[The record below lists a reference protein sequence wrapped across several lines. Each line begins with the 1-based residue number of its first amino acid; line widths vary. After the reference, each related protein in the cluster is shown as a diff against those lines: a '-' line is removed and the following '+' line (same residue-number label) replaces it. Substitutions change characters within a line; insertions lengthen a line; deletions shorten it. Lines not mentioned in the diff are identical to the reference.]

1 MSLHGVVDLK
11 PLMPERMFGT
21 AGIRGVTNKDIT
33 PELALKLGI
42 VAGDHVAE
50 QKDGRGVVAVGH
62 DTRYG
67 AEILARAAASGL
79 ASAGVDVQ
87 FFGCVPTGVLGLNLE
102 RTKLDGGILVTG
114 SHLPPDRVGLIY
126 LQSDG
131 SFAPYSVS
139 DDLERRYR
147 ALPART
153 RTVRPEDIG
162 RVDEVFHP
170 YETYVSEVVRLVDTR
185 AIRERKYKIVVDPAN
200 GPASYVAKE
209 LYQWFGCE
217 VEMLNYDP
225 SPIPGRPSEPRA
237 HTVVEAAGLVSKFGC
252 DLGICLDVDADRV
265 LFIGPDGRAV
275 SEDTIG
281 AIFAR
286 SELGRGDVCV
296 TPVTSSGLIEVVCRE
311 RGATLEYCGVGQP
324 QTAQA
329 IRDLNAAYAYEESGK
344 YYFPRDRVWSDG
356 LYTGAKLLELMT
368 ETGLPLPGL
377 VARAPAFHQAK
388 RNLRVE
394 DPLKAS
400 ALAEVARLLERELTD
415 GRVRDLRLDGFKR
428 VYADGAWLLIRASA
442 TEPVIRIL
450 ADAPVA
456 DRADGLVREGER
468 VLLEALKRV
477 AP

>member
-1 MSLHGVVDLK
+1 
-11 PLMPERMFGT
+11 MPERMFGT
-21 AGIRGVTNKDIT
+21 AGIRGVTNRDIT
-33 PELALKLGI
+33 PELALKIGL
-42 VAGDHVAE
+42 VAGDRMAE
-50 QKDGRGVVAVGH
+50 LKDGRAVAAVGH

-87 FFGCVPTGVLGLNLE
+87 FFGCVPTGVLALNLE
-102 RTKLDGGILVTG
+102 RSKLDGGILVTG
-114 SHLPPDRVGLIY
+114 SHLPPDRTGLIY

-131 SFAPYSVS
+131 AFAPYSVS
-139 DDLERRYR
+139 DDLERRYHE
-147 ALPART
+147 LPTRN

-170 YETYVSEVVRLVDTR
+170 YENYVSEVVRLVDTR
-185 AIRERKYKIVVDPAN
+185 MIRERKYKILIDPAN

-209 LYQWFGCE
+209 LFQWFGCE

-237 HTVVEAAGLVSKFGC
+237 HTVEEASSLVSVMDC
-252 DLGICLDVDADRV
+252 DLGLCVDVDADRA
-265 LFIGPDGRAV
+265 LFIGPDGKAV
-275 SEDTIG
+275 SEDAIG

-324 QTAQA
+324 HTAQA
-329 IRDLNAAYAYEESGK
+329 IRDLGAAYAYEESGK

-356 LYTGAKLLELMT
+356 LYSGAKLLEQMAAT
-368 ETGLPLPGL
+368 NLPLPGL
-377 VARAPAFHQAK
+377 IARMPVFHQAR
-388 RNLRVE
+388 RNLKVE
-394 DPLKAS
+394 DSFKAS
-400 ALAEVARLLERELTD
+400 ALAEVGRLLESDLTE
-415 GRVRDLRLDGFKR
+415 GRVRDLRLDGLKR
-428 VYADGAWLLIRASA
+428 VYDDGSWLFFRASA
-442 TEPVIRIL
+442 TEPAMRIF
-450 ADAPVA
+450 ADAPQA
-456 DRADGLVREGER
+456 ERAETLVREGER

>member
-1 MSLHGVVDLK
+1 
-11 PLMPERMFGT
+11 MPDRMFGT

-33 PELALKLGI
+33 PELALKIGL
-42 VAGDHVAE
+42 VAGDYLSE
-50 QKDGRGVVAVGH
+50 RKDGRAVAAVGH

-87 FFGCVPTGVLGLNLE
+87 FFGCVPTGVLSLNLE
-102 RTKLDGGILVTG
+102 RTKLDGGILITG
-114 SHLPPDRVGLIY
+114 SHLPPDRTGIIFI
-126 LQSDG
+126 QGDG

-147 ALPART
+147 ELPART

-162 RVDEVFHP
+162 RIDEVFHP

-185 AIRERKYKIVVDPAN
+185 GIRERKFKVLVDVAN

-209 LYQWFGCE
+209 LFQWFGCD

-237 HTVVEAAGLVSKFGC
+237 HTVTEAAGLVTQFGC
-252 DLGICLDVDADRV
+252 DLGVCVDVDADRV
-265 LFIGPDGRAV
+265 LFIGSDGKAV
-275 SEDTIG
+275 SEDAIG
-281 AIFAR
+281 ALFAR
-286 SELGRGDVCV
+286 AELGPGDMCV

-311 RGATLEYCGVGQP
+311 RGASLEYCGVGQP

-329 IRDLNAAYAYEESGK
+329 IRDLNAGYAYEESGK
-344 YYFPRDRVWSDG
+344 YYFPRDRVWTDG
-356 LYTGAKLLELMT
+356 LYSGAKLLELMAQ
-368 ETGLPLPGL
+368 EDVPLSGLLGRL
-377 VARAPAFHQAK
+377 PAFHQAR

-394 DPLKAS
+394 EPLKTP
-400 ALAEVARLLERELTD
+400 ALEQVRRLLESELTE
-415 GRVRDLRLDGFKR
+415 GRQRDVALDGIKR
-428 VYADGAWLLIRASA
+428 LYDDHSWIFFRASA
-442 TEPVIRIL
+442 TEPAIRIF
-450 ADAPVA
+450 ADAPRA
-456 DRADGLVREGER
+456 DRAEALVREGER

-477 AP
+477 SP

>member
-1 MSLHGVVDLK
+1 
-11 PLMPERMFGT
+11 MPDRMFGT

-33 PELALKLGI
+33 PELALKLGV
-42 VAGDHVAE
+42 VAGDRLSE
-50 QKDGRGVVAVGH
+50 SKDGRAVVAVGH

-87 FFGCVPTGVLGLNLE
+87 FFGCVPTGVLALNLE

-114 SHLPPDRVGLIY
+114 SHLPPDRTGLIY
-126 LQSDG
+126 LQADG
-131 SFAPYSVS
+131 SFAPYSLT

-147 ALPART
+147 ELPARN

-170 YETYVSEVVRLVDTR
+170 YETYVAEVVRLVDAR
-185 AIRERKYKIVVDPAN
+185 LIRERKYKVLVDPAN

-209 LYQWFGCE
+209 LFQWFGCE

-237 HTVVEAAGLVSKFGC
+237 HTVQEAAGLVVETGC
-252 DLGICLDVDADRV
+252 DLGLCVDVDADRA
-265 LFIGPDGRAV
+265 LFIGTDGKTV

-281 AIFAR
+281 AVFAR
-286 SELGRGDVCV
+286 SELGPGDVCV
-296 TPVTSSGLIEVVCRE
+296 TPVTSSGQIEVVCRE

-324 QTAQA
+324 HTAQA

-344 YYFPRDRVWSDG
+344 YYFPRDRVWTDG
-356 LYTGAKLLELMT
+356 LYSGAKLLELMAESDT
-368 ETGLPLPGL
+368 PLSGL
-377 VARAPAFHQAK
+377 VARAPVFHQAR
-388 RNLRVE
+388 RNIRVE
-394 DPLKAS
+394 DPIKS
-400 ALAEVARLLERELTD
+400 PALAEVGRLLDRELTD
-415 GRVRDLRLDGFKR
+415 GRVRDLRLDGLKR
-428 VYADGAWLLIRASA
+428 MYADHSWLMIRASA
-442 TEPVIRIL
+442 TEPTIRIF
-450 ADAPVA
+450 ADAPLA
-456 DRADGLVREGER
+456 DRAEALVREGER

-477 AP
+477 SP